1 MKKGSI
7 LIYGLLVAMTL
18 GALGAGGYFY
28 YKYQELAKSPAVQ
41 SQKDF
46 DSTLTDVGKLIQ
58 LPTDEQPSVATITDV
73 EKLRETEPFFEKAED
88 GDKLIAYSKAL
99 KAILYRPGI
108 NKIIDVVPLVINN
121 EESLEGLGGEE
132 GAQGPEAQNALSVAI
147 YNGTGNPGL
156 GQLAKTSVEATEES
170 PFSIDSVVNAAKAS
184 YTTPIIVDI
193 SGQYTNEALS
203 LADLFSGNVAG
214 SVPDGEIIPNTDL
227 LVILGSS
234 WQPVAQ

>member
-7 LIYGLLVAMTL
+7 LVYGLLTILIL

-28 YKYQELAKSPAVQ
+28 YKYQKLAKSPAVQ

-46 DSTLTDVGKLIQ
+46 DSTLTDVGKLIV
-58 LPTDEQPSVATITDV
+58 LPDDEQPSVATIADV
-73 EKLRETEPFFEKAED
+73 EKLRETEPFFNKAEN

-99 KAILYRPGI
+99 RAILYRPSN

-121 EESLEGLGGEE
+121 DQSLQGDVN
-132 GAQGPEAQNALSVAI
+132 APQGPEEAQASPSVTI

-156 GQLAKTSVEATEES
+156 GQEAKTVAETAEA
-170 PFSIDSVVNAAKAS
+170 PFAIAGVVNAAKTS

-193 SGQYTNEALS
+193 SKTHSNEALN
-203 LADLFSGNVAG
+203 LAKLFSGSVAG
-214 SVPDGEIIPNTDL
+214 SVPDGEIAPDTDL
-227 LVILGSS
+227 LIILGSV
-234 WQPVAQ
+234 WQPPTTQ